1 MVRQLA
7 REAKVTAAN
16 KDPFGFDAADCMA
29 ELSGK
34 EPADWTGAKPTY
46 IAEKNKD
53 SCKAWPMIGP

>member
-34 EPADWTGAKPTY
+34 ERLTGPAQSLPTSTY
-46 IAEKNKD
+46 LY
-53 SCKAWPMIGP
+53 S